1 MNLAQ
6 PQRRFRSMA
15 IAVAH
20 LFVFTAALSPVAYA
34 LLAGLCILLDHAES
48 GPAAAAFAPLTQ
60 RWFDSLWN
68 SAILVTVA
76 ATVALGGGTLLGYLL
91 ARTRARLLENLLIAI
106 ACVPYAALITFI
118 LAPIHFW
125 LLYGSL
131 LLCGVAHG
139 LVFLPLAALGLG
151 RAFASVDRDLT
162 DAARLDAGDGPLL
175 RRVLIPSAMW
185 AYVALGAYLA
195 LFVLTDYS
203 ISDLFRIRTF
213 AEEIYLQYAL
223 DTSLGRAALTG
234 LPVLVLGI
242 PLLLAA
248 LRYLRHHG
256 TWDASAVAEFSAPT
270 NRPSTI
276 AQRRRAPQGTSPHFI
291 PGNPPPAVRWAARAA
306 SSIILLTALA
316 IVAVVAARLDSPADF
331 LTRTASMRDELLNTA
346 IVSIAS
352 VACLLAVA
360 VGFAWM
366 FLRTRR
372 GRFAILAGVT
382 LILATPAPVIA
393 IALISLLN
401 RPGLPGLIYDSPA
414 AMILGLFVRFL
425 PFAILLLAP
434 AVQRIPRTL
443 EESMK
448 LDGATWFDAQ
458 VHLFW
463 PNLVR
468 DLAFCALVL
477 LVATFGEI
485 ACTML
490 LVPPGFPTVPVRAYS
505 LLHFGVYQDLAAL
518 ALASTASI
526 LAIVFAARLILR
538 RR

>member
-1 MNLAQ
+1 MAAPMRRQLTSTLSLA
-6 PQRRFRSMA
+6 
-15 IAVAH
+15 AH
-20 LFVFTAALSPVAYA
+20 VLIFTAALAAPLTA
-34 LLAGLCILLDHAES
+34 LLAAGRVILEHAES

-60 RWFDSLWN
+60 RWFDALWN
-68 SAILVTVA
+68 SAILVLVA
-76 ATVALGGGTLLGYLL
+76 AAVALGGGTFLGYLL
-91 ARTRARLLENLLIAI
+91 ARTRPRLLENLLIAI

-131 LLCGVAHG
+131 VLCGVAHG

-185 AYVALGAYLA
+185 AYVGLGAYLA

-203 ISDLFRIRTF
+203 ISDLFRVRTF

-234 LPVLVLGI
+234 LPVLALGI
-242 PLLLAA
+242 PLLLATVRF
-248 LRYLRHHG
+248 LHNHG
-256 TWDASAVAEFSAPT
+256 TWDAAAAAEFAAPT
-270 NRPSTI
+270 NRPSTV
-276 AQRRRAPQGTSPHFI
+276 AERLRAPKGTSHRRI
-291 PGNPPPAVRWAARAA
+291 AGNPPRAVRFATVIA
-306 SSIILLTALA
+306 SSILLVTTLTIIA
-316 IVAVVAARLDSPADF
+316 IVAARLDSPADF
-331 LTRTASMRDELLNTA
+331 LARTASMRAELLNTA

-352 VACLLAVA
+352 VACLLAIS
-360 VGFAWM
+360 VGLAWM
-366 FLRTRR
+366 FLRTRS
-372 GRFAILAGVT
+372 GRYPILVGIT

-393 IALISLLN
+393 IALIFLLN

-414 AMILGLFVRFL
+414 AMILGLVVRFL

-434 AVQRIPRTL
+434 AVQRIPRIL
-443 EESMK
+443 GESMK
-448 LDGATWFDAQ
+448 LDGATWLDAQ

-463 PNLVR
+463 PNLTR

-490 LVPPGFPTVPVRAYS
+490 LVPPGYPTVPVRAYT

-518 ALASTASI
+518 ALASTACI
-526 LAIVFAARLILR
+526 LAIVFAARLLLR